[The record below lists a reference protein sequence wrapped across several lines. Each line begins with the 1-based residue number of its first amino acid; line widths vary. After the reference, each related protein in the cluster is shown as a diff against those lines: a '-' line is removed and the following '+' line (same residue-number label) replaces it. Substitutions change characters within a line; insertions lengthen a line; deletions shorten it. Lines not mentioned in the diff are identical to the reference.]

1 MIAEAST
8 SKVVSMEFPR
18 QEYWGWLLF
27 LSPGDLPNLGIKA
40 RSPELQADSLLTE
53 LPRMPTSRLA
63 ITNKHISEIQVP
75 PPPCSSFVLE
85 VLVDFNNLMIHFF
98 FNWPLSFSLP
108 SLHFYS
114 LL

>member
-1 MIAEAST
+1 
-8 SKVVSMEFPR
+8 MEFPR
-18 QEYWGWLLF
+18 QEYWGWLPF

-40 RSPELQADSLLTE
+40 RSPELKADSLLTE

-108 SLHFYS
+108 SYISTLSYKFAS
-114 LL
+114 EK